1 MLVELHKKDR
11 KEYICEKAYEEL
23 IKSDI
28 SQFSLNKFIALIEMS
43 KGQFYYYFKT
53 KEDLICKII
62 DTKCFE
68 VFNYKYEQTKFKST
82 FLEKMLT
89 FFSFFIEESDPKFVT
104 VGRLLKNTFHLYI
117 NTSNKNIQELNRNFY
132 HLLLGHI
139 EDIVEEMIE
148 NGYLKEDARKFPRSI
163 IATADGM
170 YLHSLMDNKY
180 DIKTHFTQYLN
191 TLDELLRTDPKRDV
205 L

>member
-1 MLVELHKKDR
+1 MSRGLQKQDR

-23 IKSDI
+23 LKTDI

-68 VFNYKYEQTKFKST
+68 VFSYKYEQTKYKTT
-82 FLEKMLT
+82 FLEKLST
-89 FFSFFIEESDPKFVT
+89 FFSFFIEESDPNFVA
-104 VGRLLKNTFHLYI
+104 VERLLKNTFHLYI
-117 NTSNKNIQELNRNFY
+117 NTTNKNIQELNRNFY
-132 HLLLGHI
+132 QLLLGYI
-139 EDIVEEMIE
+139 EDIIEEMIE
-148 NGYLKEDARKFPRSI
+148 NGSLKEDARKFPRSI

-170 YLHSLMDNKY
+170 YLHSLMDNEY
-180 DIKTHFTQYLN
+180 DIKTHFTQYLISLDQLLQKN
-191 TLDELLRTDPKRDV
+191 TKGTV
-205 L
+205 